1 MALASVATIEAGV
14 SGIFTA
20 LKDSQQKVRNAR
32 AATQALAEAFSVLN
46 DAYKEDVEL
55 TITDLTD
62 ADAATLLGAGGEV
75 GLALGRAA
83 VAGDIFKVTGTGDTT
98 DNALQTAKGSA
109 PAAGDKFE
117 AATAS
122 TLNYL
127 GLDFDFSAEEDVD
140 YQSIGV

>member
-1 MALASVATIEAGV
+1 MALASTATVEAGV
-14 SGIFTA
+14 SGIFNA
-20 LKDSQQKVRNAR
+20 LKDGKAQNGR
-32 AATQALAEAFSVLN
+32 AAAQALAETFGALRA
-46 DAYKEDVEL
+46 AYKEDVEL

-83 VAGDIFKVTGTGDTT
+83 VAGDVFKVTGTGDTT

-122 TLNYL
+122 TLSYI
-127 GLDFDFSAEEDVD
+127 GPDFDFSAEEDVD

>member
-1 MALASVATIEAGV
+1 MALASVATVEAGV
-14 SGIFTA
+14 SGIFNA
-20 LKDSQQKVRNAR
+20 LKDSQQKIQNSRG
-32 AATQALAEAFSVLN
+32 AAQALAETFGALRA
-46 DAYKEDVEL
+46 AYKEDVEL

-62 ADAATLLGAGGEV
+62 ADATALLGAGGEV

-117 AATAS
+117 ATS
-122 TLNYL
+122 GTTLAFL
-127 GLDFDFSAEEDVD
+127 GADFDFSAEEDVD